1 MLYGIF
7 DMTLAVSNNQQW
19 RFLACID
26 PLAEDIVVHG
36 TDDDLG
42 IESVLRASFQ
52 EMSFYDAR
60 DVVLVYR
67 IERPALMV
75 LHQKEPVDVINTYKA
90 LVDPVVYH
98 RDNRWMISVQKADQL
113 IDGILS
119 CDGESRRFHDI
130 PAFCF
135 HILQKGRDVS
145 TRTLEKVFDAVTD
158 ISQPDR
164 NIPVLFINTVLQ
176 LGISPCRTY

>member
-7 DMTLAVSNNQQW
+7 YMTLAVSDYEQW

-42 IESVLRASFQ
+42 IESVLSASFQ

-75 LHQKEPVDVINTYKA
+75 LHQKEPVDIINTYKA
-90 LVDPVVYH
+90 LVITLVWSITSKFPPFKMPQAIQAENPG
-98 RDNRWMISVQKADQL
+98 RSIMLLIS
-113 IDGILS
+113 
-119 CDGESRRFHDI
+119 
-130 PAFCF
+130 
-135 HILQKGRDVS
+135 
-145 TRTLEKVFDAVTD
+145 
-158 ISQPDR
+158 
-164 NIPVLFINTVLQ
+164 
-176 LGISPCRTY
+176 